1 MSRSRKKVWGWTD
14 HRTPHSRSA
23 KRFAN
28 KKVRHARGVP
38 NGGAYKKVFCSWD
51 ICDYKFLY
59 FSRNRVREDAERLL
73 GGRIY
78 KYYNK

>member
-14 HRTPHSRSA
+14 HRSPHSRIA

-28 KKVRHARGVP
+28 KKVRHAGGIP
-38 NGGAYKKVFCSWD
+38 NGGAYKKLFCSWD

-59 FSRNRVREDAERLL
+59 FHRGRAEEEAERLL

>member
-14 HRTPHSRSA
+14 HRAQSSKID

-28 KKVRHARGVP
+28 KKVRKIYNIQ
-38 NGGAYKKVFCSWD
+38 NGGSFKKVYCSYN

-59 FSRNRVREDAERLL
+59 FSKREALEKVIRYS
-73 GGRIY
+73 GKIY
-78 KYYNK
+78 KYYRK